1 MDPGDVSPGRWGCLP
16 QVKRP
21 PGGEVC
27 TWWVLDL
34 PGRVQMTSKSQWSVE
49 LKVPAS
55 PLSTENPHTD
65 LVFSALKKR
74 YCSCCEHACPFSARV
89 YTC

>member
-1 MDPGDVSPGRWGCLP
+1 MGPGDVSPGRWGRLP

-34 PGRVQMTSKSQWSVE
+34 PGCVQMTSKSQWSVGRA
-49 LKVPAS
+49 KGPGFTAKHRK
-55 PLSTENPHTD
+55 PTYGPCI
-65 LVFSALKKR
+65 FSLKK
-74 YCSCCEHACPFSARV
+74 AVLFLL
-89 YTC
+89 